1 LASIG
6 TVVSSA
12 AVLISVAYLG
22 LQLRQNVRHTR
33 ALIHQGRV
41 SLIVDLQMK
50 YAEPTMAAAILKGNG
65 EEPTPDAVQRMQ
77 FDLYCWSMLMSMEDT
92 FAQHSDGLL
101 SDVQFDGLRRGL
113 RGAVSEP
120 GVRTRWQYVL
130 ASDRSNFATYVREMI
145 AGLPAD
151 APEAG
156 TGG

>member
-1 LASIG
+1 
-6 TVVSSA
+6 
-12 AVLISVAYLG
+12 
-22 LQLRQNVRHTR
+22 
-33 ALIHQGRV
+33 
-41 SLIVDLQMK
+41 
-50 YAEPTMAAAILKGNG
+50 
-65 EEPTPDAVQRMQ
+65 
-77 FDLYCWSMLMSMEDT
+77 MLMSMEDT